1 MFLLSHPQHTCQIST
16 GIRLWQV
23 PKMCT
28 VSEEA
33 WSNRE
38 RTTAGLKLS
47 GFAVSELFCFL
58 SGNYDRLPTHTLQ
71 TLYMCLKHEP
81 MGRLQLER
89 AHLCGWQRQ
98 SAVMQPGFVDFHAE
112 LPKTVSFTNYLKNTK
127 DFCHRNP
134 LGFRAPAMKSIMFV
148 LNSSMRL

>member
-1 MFLLSHPQHTCQIST
+1 MFLLFHPRHTRQINTVST
-16 GIRLWQV
+16 GIRLWQE

-33 WSNRE
+33 RSNRE
-38 RTTAGLKLS
+38 RPTAGLKLS

-89 AHLCGWQRQ
+89 AHLRGWQRQ
-98 SAVMQPGFVDFHAE
+98 SAVMLPGFVDFHAE

-134 LGFRAPAMKSIMFV
+134 PGFCAFLP
-148 LNSSMRL
+148 